1 MSEDV
6 RGWEADRE
14 RFVGADGSAES
25 IAVAGDVDGLD
36 AAGPLAREFA
46 QLTRS
51 LLSATTV
58 GEVLTQ
64 VVAGARRIVP
74 AVHMAS
80 VTLRESDGTFH
91 TPVETDPI
99 ASELDQAQY
108 RSGRGPCVD
117 SARPDG
123 PAMALADDLGT
134 DDRWPEFASA
144 SVRAGFGSVLAT
156 SLVPDRTG
164 AGLPGALNLYSR
176 GRAAFTPADVDRALL
191 LATHASLAL
200 ATTAAVSAAELERS
214 QLRTAIASRDVIGQA
229 KGILMARRGLTADAA
244 FDVLRRTS
252 QDINVKLVDL
262 ATTVN
267 ERPDALDATG
277 R

>member
-1 MSEDV
+1 MSDDLRE
-6 RGWEADRE
+6 WEADRE
-14 RFVGADGSAES
+14 RFVGANGSSGS
-25 IAVAGDVDGLD
+25 IEMAADVDGLD
-36 AAGPLAREFA
+36 DAGPLAREFTL
-46 QLTRS
+46 LTRS

-58 GEVLTQ
+58 GDVLTQ
-64 VVAGARRIVP
+64 VVAAARRVVP

-80 VTLRESDGTFH
+80 VTLRTSDGRFH

-99 ASELDQAQY
+99 AAELDQAQY
-108 RSGRGPCVD
+108 RSGRGPCVE
-117 SARPDG
+117 SARADG
-123 PAMALADDLGT
+123 PAMARSDDLGT

-156 SLVPDRTG
+156 SLMPEDSG
-164 AGLPGALNLYSR
+164 SELPGALNLYSR
-176 GRAAFTPADVDRALL
+176 GRSAFTPADVDRALL

-200 ATTAAVSAAELERS
+200 ATTTAVSAAELERS
-214 QLRTAIASRDVIGQA
+214 QLKTAIASRDVIGQA

-262 ATTVN
+262 ATTVT